1 MSSSIDTPQP
11 GQAVLVRGRPATVRN
26 VDPFTGDGPTVNLV
40 EVEYFDGIEFPGED
54 TLLWECETGAE
65 VLKGGGLPRI
75 SDGIQPDHPDRF
87 AAFCD
92 AIRWSSVARLPGLS
106 GDGVALVSTWESA
119 VMPEPYQLYPV
130 LKALEMPRVSLLL
143 ADDVGLGKTIEAG
156 LILRELLQRRRI
168 RRVLV
173 ICPAS
178 LQLQWRDELRSKF
191 AIEFTVLNREKTIEI
206 QREYGMDANPWAVTP
221 RIITSMDFLR
231 QPDVL
236 ADFLAGSERLERG
249 HALAWDLL
257 VVDEAHNLAPLG
269 FGERSDR
276 SRMLADVAHHAEHRL
291 FLSATPHNG
300 FTSSFSGL
308 LEVLDPVRFRQAAQ
322 LSEDERHQVELV
334 MVRRLKSELNRRAK
348 AADEVPPFTDRHV
361 ERIPFAWTRAE
372 QALVEALRDYRR
384 AGNTVVAG
392 LGSRERTVG
401 RFVFSLLTKRLLS
414 CPYALARTWWAHIE
428 GYAEKGTV
436 EEAEAARRRLE
447 SQTADDVEMAQ
458 REEDVVRTGAA
469 WLGTH
474 ESKLVAARDV
484 VSDALRQLGWGPEVV
499 DTPIDPATV
508 DEQTTFPPDG
518 KWDALNV
525 WLSEHLRDGARFAD
539 DERAIWF
546 TEYKDTLDYLN
557 ARLAADGIAS
567 PETRSLFGGSSLG
580 ERAEVRE
587 SFNEPRDPVRLLVA
601 TDVAAEGLNLQ
612 TSCRYVVHYEVPWN
626 PMRLEQRNGRV
637 DRHGQARDVTAFHFA
652 SDEDEDLKFIDYVV
666 RKVDQVRDDLGS
678 VGDVIDRAL
687 EERFSA
693 EEVVESELDRRI
705 DQTLEH
711 AAERLDLGDD
721 DGLRPEELGAGAAEA
736 MERTARELRIDPT
749 RLRRLLELACAVD
762 RGKLDEAADGS
773 YRLQTVPP
781 GWERVVDGS
790 LRLDSK
796 GAVGALP
803 RLVFDTEALMET
815 VGPRRLFRERPDVR
829 LLRLAHPLMRRAA
842 STLHRRLWQPGTD
855 LRRFTIG
862 AAPDLDEPVL
872 VVPAVLTIAN
882 DLREPLHAELVELA
896 FRIGDTEVAATDP
909 VEADPLP
916 LDDDALAH
924 WRAWLEDRWPDI
936 APAIETHRESRR
948 DELEASARDLLP
960 GLLVA
965 EQETQIALYDRRLR
979 ELDEDAGEKGLERR
993 RREIAK
999 LETQMSQL
1007 TFDAEHRADQEE
1019 RLRQMRQQLE
1029 EAEYRRVEERRE
1041 RQRERLA
1048 RDRDRLV
1055 DETLPRRYA
1064 LARCSLLPVGVAL
1077 LVPAAG
1083 DR

>member
-1 MSSSIDTPQP
+1 MSSTVDTPQP

-40 EVEYFDGIEFPGED
+40 EVEYFDGNEFPGED
-54 TLLWECETGAE
+54 TILWEREIGAE

-75 SDGIQPDHPDRF
+75 ADGIQPDHPDRF

-92 AIRWSSVARLPGLS
+92 AIRWSSVARLPGLT
-106 GDGVALVSTWESA
+106 GDDVPLVSPWESA
-119 VMPEPYQLYPV
+119 VLPEPYQLYPV

-143 ADDVGLGKTIEAG
+143 ADDVGLGKTVEAG

-191 AIEFTVLNREKTIEI
+191 ALDFTVLNRDRTTEI
-206 QREYGMDANPWAVTP
+206 QREYGMDANPWKVTP
-221 RIITSMDFLR
+221 RVITSMDFLR

-236 ADFLAGSERLERG
+236 DSFLAGSEDLERG

-276 SRMLADVAHHAEHRL
+276 SRMLADVAYHAEHRL

-322 LSEDERHQVELV
+322 LTDDERRQVELV

-348 AADEVPPFTDRHV
+348 DAGEVPPFTDRHV
-361 ERIPFAWTRAE
+361 EGISFEWTREE
-372 QALVEALRDYRR
+372 QGLVEALREYRR
-384 AGNTVVAG
+384 AGNAVVAG
-392 LGSRERTVG
+392 LGSRERAVG

-428 GYAEKGTV
+428 GYGTDGSV
-436 EEAEAARRRLE
+436 EEADAARRRLE

-469 WLGTH
+469 WLGSH
-474 ESKLVAARDV
+474 EANLEAARDE
-484 VSDALRQLGWGPEVV
+484 VSEALRRLGWGPDVV
-499 DTPIDPATV
+499 DTPIDPSTV
-508 DEQTTFPPDG
+508 DARTTFPPDG
-518 KWDALNV
+518 KWDALLA
-525 WLSEHLRDGARFAD
+525 WLDARLRDDGDFRD

-557 ARLAADGIAS
+557 ARLAAAGIVS
-567 PETRSLFGGSSLG
+567 PQARSLFGGSSLV

-587 SFNEPRDPVRLLVA
+587 SFNDPRDPVRLLVA

-652 SDEDEDLKFIDYVV
+652 SDEDEDTRFLDYVV

-693 EEVVESELDRRI
+693 EDVPEAELERRI

-711 AAERLDLGDD
+711 AAERLDLAEDD
-721 DGLRPEELGAGAAEA
+721 DPRPEELGAAATQA
-736 MERTARELRIDPT
+736 MERTARELRIDPA
-749 RLRRLLELACAVD
+749 RLRRLLREACAVD
-762 RGKLDEAADGS
+762 RGRLEPGANGS
-773 YRLQTVPP
+773 YRLQTVPR
-781 GWERVVDGS
+781 GWERVVDES
-790 LRLDSK
+790 LRLDTK

-803 RLVFDTEALMET
+803 GLVFDTEALLES
-815 VGPRRLFRERPDVR
+815 VGPRKLFRERPDVR
-829 LLRLAHPLMRRAA
+829 LLRLAHPVMRRAA
-842 STLHRRLWQPGTD
+842 STLHRRLWQSGND
-855 LRRFTIG
+855 VRRFTIG
-862 AAPDLDEPVL
+862 ACPEVEEPTL
-872 VVPAVLTIAN
+872 LIPSVLTIVN
-882 DLREPLHAELVELA
+882 DLREPLHAELVELV
-896 FRIGDTEVAATDP
+896 FRVDGDVTVAEP
-909 VEADPLP
+909 IEAEPLP
-916 LDDDALAH
+916 LDDESLERWHD
-924 WRAWLEDRWPDI
+924 WLEERWPDL
-936 APAIETHRESRR
+936 APRLEEHRQARQ
-948 DELEASARDLLP
+948 DDLEAAARDLLP
-960 GLLVA
+960 GLLA
-965 EQETQIALYDRRLR
+965 EAQGAQTTLYDRRIK
-979 ELDEDAGEKGLERR
+979 ELDADAGEKGLERR

-999 LETQMSQL
+999 LEQQMLQL
-1007 TFDAEHRADQEE
+1007 TFDPEHRANQEE
-1019 RLRQMRQQLE
+1019 QLRTMRQELE
-1029 EAEYRRVEERRE
+1029 EAEYRRVEERRA
-1041 RQRERLA
+1041 RQRERLV

-1055 DETLPRRYA
+1055 GETLPRRYS
-1064 LARCSLLPVGVAL
+1064 LARCTLLPVGAAL
-1077 LVPAAG
+1077 LVPASN
-1083 DR
+1083 R